1 MSAMKNCRI
10 WSVGEPKIEIQ
21 FSGRKVVG
29 RECVLNLPWEGQFS
43 VLIDDLRSK
52 LSGGQIKISSAAEL
66 TRAFEAL
73 CQSVARGSN
82 GYVNVKRAGPGPT
95 EKSIRIKCKARKES
109 QGGEMPEAQHTIT
122 VPVSQVVAVG
132 RKLYLARWV
141 AKKTIRERVYKEKGW
156 PIVQGESIWPE
167 AERVWAEI
175 FAGPFAAFERMERE
189 RAEME
194 ERSRSDQATE
204 VKLIRRTVEETAPD
218 QADIER
224 AQRLALKRER
234 IRLAR
239 LAKQETISHVTVEH
253 DWWTSKRVRR
263 LGTFFVKHTS
273 RLENVTLRY
282 AGTRVYIITE
292 DGERIATRKNVRI
305 IVPD

>member
-1 MSAMKNCRI
+1 
-10 WSVGEPKIEIQ
+10 
-21 FSGRKVVG
+21 
-29 RECVLNLPWEGQFS
+29 
-43 VLIDDLRSK
+43 
-52 LSGGQIKISSAAEL
+52 
-66 TRAFEAL
+66 
-73 CQSVARGSN
+73 
-82 GYVNVKRAGPGPT
+82 
-95 EKSIRIKCKARKES
+95 
-109 QGGEMPEAQHTIT
+109 
-122 VPVSQVVAVG
+122 
-132 RKLYLARWV
+132 
-141 AKKTIRERVYKEKGW
+141 
-156 PIVQGESIWPE
+156 
-167 AERVWAEI
+167 
-175 FAGPFAAFERMERE
+175 
-189 RAEME
+189 ME